1 MKGINQHLFKQPQ
14 QFVFTLVLTSILS
27 LSLSVGL
34 AVMHSAT
41 AAPIKLAQNAGSQ
54 VNRQSDRLPGSVA
67 NAVIQ
72 DLSRREGIPA
82 SKLKITEYSRQTWT
96 DGCLG
101 LGKLNQLCTQVI
113 VEGWRVVVSDGRQ
126 AWVYRTDSTGRS
138 LGLETENNSAQLPA
152 KVANPVLKDAS
163 KRSNLPISDLRI
175 VQAERQTW
183 SDGCLGLAPPGVF
196 CTAIVV
202 PGALVA
208 VAAGQQIRV
217 YRTDESGGFRLD
229 EAASSIPVPIPQSQ
243 LPPPLQ
249 PRVIFRSISSSGFA
263 GLTIETNLRN
273 DGQLVQVEVNHGNTS
288 QTKTSRISQQQLQQ
302 FEKLLE
308 QQNFANF
315 NGLDYPPPSNAAD
328 YSIVTLTSP
337 NGTTRYSDIAQ
348 NRLPSRLQAVI
359 LAWDQLLYVGAGG

>member
-1 MKGINQHLFKQPQ
+1 MSNNKYFFKQPYK
-14 QFVFTLVLTSILS
+14 FVFTLVLTSILS

-34 AVMHSAT
+34 TVIQTAT
-41 AAPIKLAQNAGSQ
+41 ATPIKLAQNADSQ
-54 VNRQSDRLPGSVA
+54 VNGGDRLLARVA

-72 DLSRREGIPA
+72 DLSRREGISV

-101 LGKLNQLCTQVI
+101 LGKLDQLCLQAL

-138 LGLETENNSAQLPA
+138 IGLETENNSSKLPD

-163 KRSNLPISDLRI
+163 KRSNLPISNLRI
-175 VQAERQTW
+175 VQAEQQTW

-196 CTAIVV
+196 CTAIVL
-202 PGALVA
+202 PGWLVA
-208 VAAGQQIRV
+208 VATGQQILV
-217 YRTDESGGFRLD
+217 YRTDQSGGFRLD
-229 EAASSIPVPIPQSQ
+229 EAASTIPVPIPQTQ

-249 PRVIFRSISSSGFA
+249 PEVIFRSIRSGGFA
-263 GLTIETNLRN
+263 GITTQTSLRN
-273 DGQLVQVEVNHGNTS
+273 DGQLVQVEVGRGNTS

-302 FEKLLE
+302 FKKLLE
-308 QQNFANF
+308 QQKFANF
-315 NGLDYPPPSNAAD
+315 NGLEYPPPSGAAD
-328 YSIVTLTSP
+328 FFSVTLTSP
-337 NGTTRYSDIAQ
+337 SGTTTYADIAQ

-359 LAWDQLLYVGAGG
+359 LAWDQLLY

>member
-1 MKGINQHLFKQPQ
+1 MKNINQHLFKQPQ
-14 QFVFTLVLTSILS
+14 QVVFTLVLTSILS
-27 LSLSVGL
+27 LSVGL
-34 AVMHSAT
+34 AVMHTAT
-41 AAPIKLAQNAGSQ
+41 AAPIKLAQNTGGQ
-54 VNRQSDRLPGSVA
+54 VNGQSDRLPSSVA

-72 DLSRREGIPA
+72 DLSRREKIPA

-101 LGKLNQLCTQVI
+101 LGKLNQLCLQAL

-138 LGLETENNSAQLPA
+138 VGLETENNSAQLPA

-163 KRSNLPISDLRI
+163 LRSNLPISNLRI

-196 CTAIVV
+196 CTAVVV
-202 PGALVA
+202 PGWLVA
-208 VAAGQQIRV
+208 VAAGQQILV
-217 YRTDESGGFRLD
+217 YRTDEFGGFRLD
-229 EAASSIPVPIPQSQ
+229 EADSSIPVPIPQSQ
-243 LPPPLQ
+243 LPPALQ
-249 PRVIFRSISSSGFA
+249 PGVIFRSISSGGFA
-263 GLTIETNLRN
+263 GLTIETSLRN
-273 DGQLVQVEVNHGNTS
+273 DGQLIQVEVNHFGNTS
-288 QTKTSRISQQQLQQ
+288 QTKTSRISRQQVQQ
-302 FEKLLE
+302 FKKLLE
-308 QQNFANF
+308 QQKFANF

-337 NGTTRYSDIAQ
+337 TGTTRYYDIAQ

-359 LAWDQLLYVGAGG
+359 LAWNQLLY